1 MQGIAKGLFVL
12 DWAERPGES
21 ARSVVLPP
29 DTVVVLVGAGVFL
42 QGDEVLKERGK
53 EVDASQ
59 TNLGQLFLPPPYL
72 LF

>member
-1 MQGIAKGLFVL
+1 
-12 DWAERPGES
+12 
-21 ARSVVLPP
+21 VLPP